1 MPNDLPITWIMD
13 TKIKHSAPMSNY
25 IDSDIPLWV
34 IFCWPIIFVI
44 IVAILVYKTTKSIR
58 YNNNEK
64 TALKV
69 GVVISVI
76 ILFIYSFFDSIAPF
90 IYFDSNS
97 KDFLRETITRDWD
110 QQRYAKKIITHN
122 NIFMKTKKE
131 KNDLSYAVP
140 TALLQKLER
149 ENKIKTMDFNKWAI
163 KQSVAHKYID
173 SAELKK
179 NVQYEYSEIQ
189 QHTERLVVIMLTV
202 AFIVAIWDIKIF
214 DKLSI
219 WIYTTILIELIAT
232 ATWFH
237 YTSFRQRSEYL
248 YIVKNIQVI
257 TSCLGS
263 LVLFLFYGASK
274 L

>member
-1 MPNDLPITWIMD
+1 MAESTNPAD
-13 TKIKHSAPMSNY
+13 TLLDVLHDHTDQVIAAAAFKMVRSNQARLQTLSKWAINRLQTPVPPPSSAALSWG
-25 IDSDIPLWV
+25 DS
-34 IFCWPIIFVI
+34 C
-44 IVAILVYKTTKSIR
+44 
-58 YNNNEK
+58 
-64 TALKV
+64 ALEW
-69 GVVISVI
+69 S
-76 ILFIYSFFDSIAPF
+76 LLYTE
-90 IYFDSNS
+90 YRRLS
-97 KDFLRETITRDWD
+97 KATG
-110 QQRYAKKIITHN
+110 
-122 NIFMKTKKE
+122 
-131 KNDLSYAVP
+131 
-140 TALLQKLER
+140 
-149 ENKIKTMDFNKWAI
+149 WAI

-179 NVQYEYSEIQ
+179 NVQYEYTEIQ